1 MLLAEVIQQVHMGFR
16 RCDTTA
22 TIDLAW
28 PVGHLVR
35 HITVYEVGFS
45 RTPTPIGVC
54 SPTAH
59 DWMVISQKIVLAPG
73 DRLLLTG

>member
-1 MLLAEVIQQVHMGFR
+1 MLLAEVIRHVYVGLP

-22 TIDLAW
+22 TIDLAR

-35 HITVYEVGFS
+35 HITVYEAGFGS
-45 RTPTPIGVC
+45 TATTIGVS

-59 DWMVISQKIVLAPG
+59 NRMVIFQEIVLAPG
-73 DRLLLTG
+73 DQLLLTG